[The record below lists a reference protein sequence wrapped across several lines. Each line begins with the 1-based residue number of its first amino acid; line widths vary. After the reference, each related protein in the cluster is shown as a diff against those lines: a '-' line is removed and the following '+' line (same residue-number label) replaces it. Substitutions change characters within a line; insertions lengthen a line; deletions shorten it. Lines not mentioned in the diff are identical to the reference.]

1 MTEKATPTSRMSAAA
16 ERQRL
21 EAATVT
27 KELIFHRVLLP
38 AAKRNAERPCTT
50 DASTGVTHTYREH
63 FDEVARA
70 IGGLRQ
76 LGVGRGDRFAVM
88 MANSPE
94 YLVLFHAA
102 LLGGGVV
109 NPLNL
114 RFAPKELAYVLQDSG
129 STVCFVDQHFAPII
143 EQVREEAGL
152 EHVVLVGDGD
162 VPHTMKYADMLAAA
176 SPVIPDEGEE
186 SDPVVLM
193 YTGGTTG
200 LPKGVLSDQRGQMM
214 NLYHCLMTLPY
225 ERDSTFLLQTPMF
238 HAASTL
244 TMTSLPAVG
253 GHIVTVPMFEPV
265 AVMRAI
271 REYRP
276 NFTVMVPTM
285 IGMTLSHPDFAADS
299 LAPLTDIGY
308 GASPMPQVLLENLAS
323 LYPALNLWQVYGMT
337 EASPVVTVLR
347 PEDHRA
353 GGELL
358 RSAGAPVSGV
368 ELSIRDVDGTE
379 LPVGV
384 PGEVCARGGNF
395 MVEYWKKPDATID
408 AFAGG
413 WYHSGDAGYV
423 DDDGYLYLV
432 DRVKDMIVTGGENVY
447 SAEVE
452 NAIASHP
459 AVLQVAIIGVPSDE
473 WGEAVHAIV
482 VLRDGAEATD
492 VEIIDYARESIA
504 GYKVPKAVTFRA
516 DPLPLSGAMKV
527 LKREL
532 RAPYWEGRDRNVG

>member
-1 MTEKATPTSRMSAAA
+1 MSETATSQNRSGRV
-16 ERQRL
+16 RQRDADL
-21 EAATVT
+21 VQ
-27 KELIFHRVLLP
+27 KELIFHRLLLP
-38 AAKRNAERPCTT
+38 SAKRNADRPCTT
-50 DASTGVTHTYREH
+50 NAATGVTRTYREH
-63 FDEVARA
+63 FEDVARA
-70 IGGLRQ
+70 IGGLRE
-76 LGVGRGDRFAVM
+76 LGVERGDRFALM
-88 MANSPE
+88 MVNSPE

-129 STVCFVDQHFAPII
+129 SKVCFVDQHFAPII
-143 EQVREEAGL
+143 DQVKEEAGL
-152 EHVVLVGDGD
+152 EHVILVGEGD
-162 VPHTMKYADMLAAA
+162 AAHTRTYADLLESATAL
-176 SPVIPDEGEE
+176 IPEEGEE

-200 LPKGVLSDQRGQMM
+200 LPKGVLSNQRGQVM
-214 NLYHCLMTLPY
+214 NLNHCLMTLPY

-244 TMTSLPAVG
+244 TMTSLPAAG

-265 AVMRAI
+265 AVMGAVQK
-271 REYRP
+271 YQP
-276 NFTVMVPTM
+276 TFTVMVPTM
-285 IGMTLSHPDFAADS
+285 IGMTLSHPEFTPDALAS
-299 LAPLTDIGY
+299 LTAIGY
-308 GASPMPQVLLENLAS
+308 GASPMPQVLLEQLAS
-323 LYPALNLWQVYGMT
+323 LYPELDLWQVYGMT

-353 GGELL
+353 GGGLL
-358 RSAGAPVSGV
+358 RSAGAPVTGV
-368 ELSIRDVDGTE
+368 ELSIRDADGSEVPTGE
-379 LPVGV
+379 

-395 MVEYWKKPDATID
+395 MVEYWNKPDATRD

-423 DDDGYLYLV
+423 DADGFLYLV

-452 NAIASHP
+452 NAIAGHP
-459 AVLQVAIIGVPSDE
+459 AVLQVAVIGVPSEE

-492 VEIIDYARESIA
+492 AEIIDHAREWIA
-504 GYKVPKAVTFRA
+504 GYKVPKSVTFRT

>member
-1 MTEKATPTSRMSAAA
+1 MTANPARTG
-16 ERQRL
+16 ERHRSD
-21 EAATVT
+21 AATVT
-27 KELIFHRVLLP
+27 KELVFHRLLLP
-38 AAKRNAERPCTT
+38 TAKRNADRPCTT
-50 DASTGVTHTYREH
+50 DAATGVTHTYREH
-63 FDEVARA
+63 VDEITRV
-70 IGGLRQ
+70 IGGLRE
-76 LGVGRGDRFAVM
+76 LGVDRGDRFAVM

-114 RFAPKELAYVLQDSG
+114 RFAPKELAYVLRDSR
-129 STVCFVDQHFAPII
+129 STVCFVDSHFAPII
-143 EQVREEAGL
+143 DQVKEEAGL

-162 VPHTMKYADMLAAA
+162 APHTLRYSDMLTSAT
-176 SPVIPDEGEE
+176 PLIPDEGEE

-200 LPKGVLSDQRGQMM
+200 LPKGVLSDQRGQVM
-214 NLYHCLMTLPY
+214 NAYHCLMALPY
-225 ERDSTFLLQTPMF
+225 SKESTFLLQTPMF

-244 TMTSLPAVG
+244 TMTSLAVAG

-265 AVMRAI
+265 TVMKAI
-271 REYRP
+271 SEFQP
-276 NFTVMVPTM
+276 DFTVMVPTM
-285 IGMTLSHPDFAADS
+285 IGMTLSHPEFTPEA
-299 LAPLTDIGY
+299 LAPLRHIGY
-308 GASPMPQVLLENLAS
+308 GASPMPEVLLEKLAT
-323 LYPALNLWQVYGMT
+323 LYPALGLWQVYGMT
-337 EASPVVTVLR
+337 EASPLLTVLR

-353 GGELL
+353 GGTLL
-358 RSAGAPVSGV
+358 RSAGAPMTGI

-384 PGEVCARGGNF
+384 PGEVCARGGNY
-395 MVEYWKKPDATID
+395 MIGYWNKPEATAE

-413 WYHSGDAGYV
+413 WYHSGDAGYL
-423 DDDGYLYLV
+423 DEHGYLYLV

-459 AVLQVAIIGVPSDE
+459 AVLQVAVIGVPSDE

-482 VLRDGAEATD
+482 VLREGADATEA
-492 VEIIDYARESIA
+492 EIIDHAREYIA
-504 GYKVPKAVTFRA
+504 GYKVPKAVTFRS

-532 RAPYWEGRDRNVG
+532 RAPYWEGHDRNVG

>member
-1 MTEKATPTSRMSAAA
+1 MPDSSAPTTD
-16 ERQRL
+16 RQHQNASSVR
-21 EAATVT
+21 
-27 KELIFHRVLLP
+27 KELIFHRLLLP
-38 AAKRNAERPCTT
+38 AAKRNADRPCTT
-50 DASTGVTHTYREH
+50 DAATGATHTYREH

-70 IGGLRQ
+70 IGGLRA
-76 LGVGRGDRFAVM
+76 LGVDRGDRFALM

-114 RFAPKELAYVLQDSG
+114 RFAPKELAYVLRDSG

-143 EQVREEAGL
+143 DQVKEEAGL

-162 VPHTMKYADMLAAA
+162 APHTLRYGDLLASAT
-176 SPVIPDEGEE
+176 PVIPDEGDE

-200 LPKGVLSDQRGQMM
+200 LPKGVLSDQRGQVM
-214 NLYHCLMTLPY
+214 NAYHCLMTLPY
-225 ERDSTFLLQTPMF
+225 ERGSSFLLQTPMF

-244 TMTSLPAVG
+244 TMTSLPAAG
-253 GHIVTVPMFEPV
+253 GHIVTIPMFEPV
-265 AVMRAI
+265 AVMRAL
-271 REYRP
+271 REHQP
-276 NFTVMVPTM
+276 TFTVMVPTM
-285 IGMTLSHPDFAADS
+285 IGMTLSHPDFTPDA
-299 LAPLTDIGY
+299 LASLTDIGY
-308 GASPMPQVLLENLAS
+308 GASPMPQVLLEKLAQ
-323 LYPALNLWQVYGMT
+323 LYPELDLWQVYGMT
-337 EASPVVTVLR
+337 EASPVLTVLR
-347 PEDHRA
+347 PEDHRT
-353 GGELL
+353 GGALL
-358 RSAGAPVSGV
+358 RSAGSAVTGV
-368 ELSIRDVDGTE
+368 ELSIRDVDGSA

-384 PGEVCARGGNF
+384 PGEVCARGGNY
-395 MVEYWKKPDATID
+395 MIGYWNKPEATAE

-413 WYHSGDAGYV
+413 WYHSGDAGYL

-459 AVLQVAIIGVPSDE
+459 AVLQVAVIGVPSDE

-482 VLRDGAEATD
+482 VLREGAEATD
-492 VEIIDYARESIA
+492 VEIIDHAREYIA
-504 GYKVPKAVTFRA
+504 GYKVPKAVTFRS

-532 RAPYWEGRDRNVG
+532 RAPYWEGHDRNVG

>member
-1 MTEKATPTSRMSAAA
+1 MSESDTPTS
-16 ERQRL
+16 ERRRL

-38 AAKRNAERPCTT
+38 SAKRNADRPCTT
-50 DASTGVTHTYREH
+50 NAATGVTHTYTEH

-70 IGGLRQ
+70 IGGLRE
-76 LGVGRGDRFAVM
+76 LGVGRGDRFALM

-114 RFAPKELAYVLQDSG
+114 RFAPKELAYVLKDSG

-143 EQVREEAGL
+143 DSVKEEAGL
-152 EHVVLVGDGD
+152 EHVILLGDGD
-162 VPHTMKYADMLAAA
+162 VPHTMTYADFLASAE
-176 SPVIPDEGEE
+176 PVIPEEGEE

-200 LPKGVLSDQRGQMM
+200 LPKGVLSNQRGQMM
-214 NLYHCLMTLPY
+214 NLYHCLIGLPY
-225 ERDSTFLLQTPMF
+225 ERGETFLLQTPMF

-244 TMTSLPAVG
+244 TMTAMPAVG

-271 REYRP
+271 QDYEP
-276 NFTVMVPTM
+276 HFTVMVPTM
-285 IGMTLSHPDFAADS
+285 IGMTLSHPDFTAEA
-299 LAPLTDIGY
+299 LAPIRHIGY
-308 GASPMPQVLLENLAS
+308 GASPMPQALQEKLAS
-323 LYPALNLWQVYGMT
+323 LYPDLNLWQVYGMT
-337 EASPVVTVLR
+337 EASPILTILR

-353 GGELL
+353 GGQLL
-358 RSAGAPVSGV
+358 RSAGSAATGV
-368 ELSIRDVDGTE
+368 VLSIRDADNNEV
-379 LPVGV
+379 PAGV
-384 PGEVCARGGNF
+384 PGEVCARGGNY
-395 MVEYWKKPDATID
+395 MVEYWNKPEATD
-408 AFAGG
+408 EAFAGG
-413 WYHSGDAGYV
+413 WYHSGDAGYL
-423 DDDGYLYLV
+423 DEDGYLYLV

-452 NAIASHP
+452 NAIAGHP
-459 AVLQVAIIGVPSDE
+459 AVLQVAVIGVPSDE
-473 WGEAVHAIV
+473 WGEEVHAIV
-482 VLRDGAEATD
+482 VLREGADATE
-492 VEIIDYARESIA
+492 VEIIDFARESIA
-504 GYKVPKAVTFRA
+504 GYKVPKAVTFRT

-532 RAPYWEGRDRNVG
+532 RAPYWEGHDRNVG